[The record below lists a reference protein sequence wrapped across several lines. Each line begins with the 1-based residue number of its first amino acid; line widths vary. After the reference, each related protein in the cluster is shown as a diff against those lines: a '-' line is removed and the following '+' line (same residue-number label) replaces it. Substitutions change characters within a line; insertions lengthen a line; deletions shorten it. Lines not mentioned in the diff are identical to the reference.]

1 MHNAAFTRMPAEQ
14 RIYDFAA
21 GPHHQEGKA
30 MIHIDFCS
38 EGQRYKPYWK
48 TCVGAGRANEGLRAA
63 FQRQLRQV
71 QEQIGF
77 RYLRFHGLLHDDM
90 FVVRENESGEKNYN
104 FQYIDELFD
113 SMLEMQ
119 IRPFVELSF
128 FPSCLKGGDAT
139 QFWWKANITPPETWD
154 GWCALIDRLIRHW
167 LQRYGEAEV
176 RTWYFEVWN
185 EPNLNSFWDGT
196 RSQYFSL
203 YAATAQTIKS
213 IDPHLRVGGPA
224 TSNFV
229 PDDRFDGE
237 TEDFTHH
244 LTHNVDDL
252 DSLNWHG
259 VWIEAFLD
267 YCAKHRLPLDFVST
281 HPYPTDFAFD
291 QTGQMKGRTRNVDS
305 TRQDMMWLKQTVQR
319 SAYPNAEI
327 HLTEWS
333 SSPSARDC
341 THDYL
346 QEAAYLVK
354 CNLDGIGLADSLS
367 FWAFTDVF
375 EETGAG
381 DSIFHGGFGLI
392 NYQGIVKPS
401 FHAYRMLSRLGDTLL
416 YRDEHAFF
424 TKKERK
430 LAALLYHY
438 PLSSTVSMS
447 PYPDR
452 SRAQKELET
461 GEAVTVSCTLTG
473 LTPGAEILIETLD
486 REHGWALP
494 LWLDMGAPE
503 PPTREE
509 TARLIEHANATD
521 RRTVTA
527 DAQGTLTLQLSVC
540 PWNVIGIYEQ

>member
-1 MHNAAFTRMPAEQ
+1 MPTEQ

-38 EGQRYKPYWK
+38 KGQRYKPYWK

-90 FVVRENESGEKNYN
+90 FVVRENESGEKIYN

-244 LTHNVDDL
+244 LTHKVDDL

-267 YCAKHRLPLDFVST
+267 HCAKHHLPLDFVST

-291 QTGQMKGRTRNVDS
+291 QTGRMKGRTRNVDS

-424 TKKERK
+424 TKKEGK

>member
-30 MIHIDFCS
+30 MIHINFCS

-90 FVVRENESGEKNYN
+90 FVVRENESGEKIYN

-113 SMLEMQ
+113 SMLELR

-244 LTHNVDDL
+244 LTHKVDDL
-252 DSLNWHG
+252 DNLHWHG

-267 YCAKHRLPLDFVST
+267 YCAKHHLPLDFVST

-291 QTGQMKGRTRNVDS
+291 QTGRMKGRTRNVDS
-305 TRQDMMWLKQTVQR
+305 TRQDMMWLKQTVQH

-424 TKKERK
+424 TKKEGK

>member
-1 MHNAAFTRMPAEQ
+1 MPAEQ

-30 MIHIDFCS
+30 MIHINFCS

-90 FVVRENESGEKNYN
+90 FVVRENESGEKIYN

-113 SMLEMQ
+113 SMLELR

-244 LTHNVDDL
+244 LTHKVDDL

-267 YCAKHRLPLDFVST
+267 HCAKHHLPLDFVST

-424 TKKERK
+424 TKKEGK

>member
-1 MHNAAFTRMPAEQ
+1 MPAEQ
-14 RIYDFAA
+14 RIHDFAA

-38 EGQRYKPYWK
+38 KGQRYKPYWK

-90 FVVRENESGEKNYN
+90 FVVRENESGEIIYN

-196 RSQYFSL
+196 RSLYFSL

-244 LTHNVDDL
+244 LTHKMDDL
-252 DSLNWHG
+252 DNLHWHG

-267 YCAKHRLPLDFVST
+267 YCAKHHLPLDFVST

-291 QTGQMKGRTRNVDS
+291 QTGRMKGRTRNVDS
-305 TRQDMMWLKQTVQR
+305 TRQDMMWLKQTVQH

-424 TKKERK
+424 TKKEGK

>member
-30 MIHIDFCS
+30 MIHINFCS

-63 FQRQLRQV
+63 FQRQLLQV

-90 FVVRENESGEKNYN
+90 FVVRENESGEKIYN

-113 SMLEMQ
+113 SMLELR

-244 LTHNVDDL
+244 LTHKVDDL

-291 QTGQMKGRTRNVDS
+291 QTGRMKGRTRNVDS
-305 TRQDMMWLKQTVQR
+305 TRQDMLWLKQTVQR

-333 SSPSARDC
+333 SSPSSRDC

-424 TKKERK
+424 TKKEGK

>member
-1 MHNAAFTRMPAEQ
+1 MPTEQ

-30 MIHIDFCS
+30 MIHINFCS

-90 FVVRENESGEKNYN
+90 FVVRENESGEKIYN

-244 LTHNVDDL
+244 LTHKVDDL
-252 DSLNWHG
+252 DSLHWHG

-354 CNLDGIGLADSLS
+354 CNLEGIGLADSLS

-424 TKKERK
+424 TKKEGK

-447 PYPDR
+447 TYPDR

-509 TARLIEHANATD
+509 TARLIEHANATN

>member
-1 MHNAAFTRMPAEQ
+1 MHNAAFTRMPTEQ

-38 EGQRYKPYWK
+38 KGQRYKPYWK

-90 FVVRENESGEKNYN
+90 FVVRENESGEKIYN

-213 IDPHLRVGGPA
+213 IDPQLRVGGPA
-224 TSNFV
+224 SSNFV

-244 LTHNVDDL
+244 LTHKVDDL

-267 YCAKHRLPLDFVST
+267 HCAKHHLPLDFVST

-424 TKKERK
+424 TKKEGK

-527 DAQGTLTLQLSVC
+527 DAQGTLSLQLSVC

>member
-1 MHNAAFTRMPAEQ
+1 MPAEQ

-30 MIHIDFCS
+30 MIHINFCS

-90 FVVRENESGEKNYN
+90 FVVRENESGEKIYN

-244 LTHNVDDL
+244 LTHKVDDL

-291 QTGQMKGRTRNVDS
+291 QTGRMKGRTRNVDS

-424 TKKERK
+424 TKKEGK

-447 PYPDR
+447 TYPDR

>member
-30 MIHIDFCS
+30 MIHINFCS

-244 LTHNVDDL
+244 LTHKVDDL

-291 QTGQMKGRTRNVDS
+291 QTGRMKGRTRNVDS

-381 DSIFHGGFGLI
+381 DSIFHGGFALI

-424 TKKERK
+424 TKKEGK

-447 PYPDR
+447 TYPDR

>member
-38 EGQRYKPYWK
+38 KGQRYKPYWK

-90 FVVRENESGEKNYN
+90 FVVRENESGEKIYN

-244 LTHNVDDL
+244 LTHKVDDL
-252 DSLNWHG
+252 DSLHWHG

-424 TKKERK
+424 TKKEGK

-447 PYPDR
+447 TYPDR

>member
-1 MHNAAFTRMPAEQ
+1 MPAEQ

-30 MIHIDFCS
+30 MIHINFCS

-90 FVVRENESGEKNYN
+90 FVVRENESGEKLYN

-244 LTHNVDDL
+244 LTHKVDDL

-267 YCAKHRLPLDFVST
+267 HCAKHHLPLDFVST

-424 TKKERK
+424 TKKEGK

>member
-1 MHNAAFTRMPAEQ
+1 MPTEQ

-90 FVVRENESGEKNYN
+90 FVVRENESGEKIYY

-229 PDDRFDGE
+229 PDDRFDSE
-237 TEDFTHH
+237 AEDFTHH
-244 LTHNVDDL
+244 LTHKVDDL

-259 VWIEAFLD
+259 VWIEVFLD

-291 QTGQMKGRTRNVDS
+291 QTGRMKGRTRNVDS
-305 TRQDMMWLKQTVQR
+305 TRQDMLWLKQTVQR

-424 TKKERK
+424 TKKEGK

-452 SRAQKELET
+452 SRAQKELEA

-473 LTPGAEILIETLD
+473 LTPGVEILIETLD

>member
-30 MIHIDFCS
+30 MIRINFCS

-90 FVVRENESGEKNYN
+90 FVVRENESGEKIYN

-259 VWIEAFLD
+259 VWIVAFLD

-424 TKKERK
+424 TKKEGK

-447 PYPDR
+447 TYPDR

>member
-1 MHNAAFTRMPAEQ
+1 MPAEQ

-90 FVVRENESGEKNYN
+90 FVVRENESGEKIYN

-244 LTHNVDDL
+244 LTHKVDDL

-267 YCAKHRLPLDFVST
+267 YCAKHHLPLDFVST

-424 TKKERK
+424 TKKEGK

>member
-1 MHNAAFTRMPAEQ
+1 
-14 RIYDFAA
+14 
-21 GPHHQEGKA
+21 

-63 FQRQLRQV
+63 FQRQLRQL

-90 FVVRENESGEKNYN
+90 FVVRENESGEKIYN

-113 SMLEMQ
+113 SMLELR

-229 PDDRFDGE
+229 PDDRFDSE

-244 LTHNVDDL
+244 LTHKVDDL

-267 YCAKHRLPLDFVST
+267 YCVKHHLPLDFVST

-291 QTGQMKGRTRNVDS
+291 QTGRMKGRTRNVDS
-305 TRQDMMWLKQTVQR
+305 TRQDMMWLKQTVQH

-401 FHAYRMLSRLGDTLL
+401 FHAYRMLSHLGDTLL

-424 TKKERK
+424 TKKEGK

>member
-38 EGQRYKPYWK
+38 KGQRYKPYWK

-90 FVVRENESGEKNYN
+90 FVVRENESGEKIYN

-244 LTHNVDDL
+244 LTHKVDDL
-252 DSLNWHG
+252 DNLHWHG

-267 YCAKHRLPLDFVST
+267 YCAKHHLPLDFVST

-424 TKKERK
+424 TKKEGK

-461 GEAVTVSCTLTG
+461 GDAVTVSCTLTG

-494 LWLDMGAPE
+494 FWLDMGAPE

-540 PWNVIGIYEQ
+540 PWNFIGIYEQ

>member
-1 MHNAAFTRMPAEQ
+1 
-14 RIYDFAA
+14 
-21 GPHHQEGKA
+21 

-38 EGQRYKPYWK
+38 KGQRYKPYWK

-244 LTHNVDDL
+244 LTHKVDDL
-252 DSLNWHG
+252 DNLHWHG

-267 YCAKHRLPLDFVST
+267 YCAKHHLPLDFVST

-305 TRQDMMWLKQTVQR
+305 TRQDMMWLKQTVQH

-424 TKKERK
+424 TKKEGK

-461 GEAVTVSCTLTG
+461 GDAVTVSCTLTG

-494 LWLDMGAPE
+494 FWLDMGAPE

-540 PWNVIGIYEQ
+540 PWNFIGIYEQ

>member
-90 FVVRENESGEKNYN
+90 FVVRENESGEKIYN

-244 LTHNVDDL
+244 LTHKVDDL

-267 YCAKHRLPLDFVST
+267 DCAKHHLPLDFVST

-424 TKKERK
+424 TKKEGK

>member
-30 MIHIDFCS
+30 MIHINFCS

-90 FVVRENESGEKNYN
+90 FVVRENESGEKIYN

-244 LTHNVDDL
+244 LTHKVDDL

-267 YCAKHRLPLDFVST
+267 HCAKHHLPLDFVST

-424 TKKERK
+424 TKKEGK

-527 DAQGTLTLQLSVC
+527 DAQGTLSLQLSVC